1 MSDDTRFDRLEKNL
15 DKLGDKVD
23 ELTKVVTDLARI
35 EERMVTLFKRMDKY
49 DAQHVTLDGRLS
61 DVEEITIRRGVGYQ
75 IVEKMFWLAVGGG
88 VTWIVKAGGIAGG
101 VA

>member
-1 MSDDTRFDRLEKNL
+1 MSDETRFDRLGKNF

-23 ELTKVVTDLARI
+23 ELTKVITDLARI

-49 DAQHVTLDGRLS
+49 DTQQVTMDGRLS

-75 IVEKMFWLAVGGG
+75 IAEKLLWIAVGGS
-88 VTWIVKAGGIAGG
+88 VTWIVKLSE